1 VKARPLFV
9 SLEGA
14 VKLTLGTTLWGRPR
28 IEILTLLYYTKL
40 AEQAS
45 LVDVELVAAVSEDW
59 AELAAKAM
67 GWRTV
72 RCNNGPLGAKHN
84 AMLREVRETKPDA
97 FILVGSDDWLV
108 AKAPLVALPLSNP
121 FDALSGS
128 MHRPLVGLTDLW
140 VIDLLGRRACWWSNP
155 PQLIGPG
162 RMVRRDLLDEAGW
175 ELWPND
181 AERGLDAPMGGRLQ
195 GHHWTALNWSDNG
208 FAAIDFKTGVNLWP
222 YESFEKRSKPVGY
235 HEVLHAVLPAW
246 AQDDLRSEW
255 GDSGDGFGGPEVGL
269 D

>member
-1 VKARPLFV
+1 
-9 SLEGA
+9 

-40 AEQAS
+40 AEQSSA
-45 LVDVELVAAVSEDW
+45 DIELVAAVSEDW

-67 GWRTV
+67 GWRVV

-108 AKAPLVALPLSNP
+108 TQYNNVFSRLSTV
-121 FDALSGS
+121 DK
-128 MHRPLVGLTDLW
+128 PLVGLTDLW
-140 VIDLLGRRACWWSNP
+140 VIDLPTRRACFWSNP

-162 RMVRRDLLDEAGW
+162 RMIRRDLLDEAGW
-175 ELWPND
+175 ELWPD
-181 AERGLDAPMGGRLQ
+181 DMERGLDAPMGSRL
-195 GHHWTALNWSDNG
+195 GGSWTRYSWATNG
-208 FAAIDFKTGVNLWP
+208 LACIDFKTGVNLWD
-222 YESFEKRSKPVGY
+222 YEAFEKRSKPEDY
-235 HEVLHAVLPAW
+235 DDVLQTALPAW

-255 GDSGDGFGGPEVGL
+255 GSSSDGFGGPEVGL